1 MANRPSLLDLG
12 ELARSEIERSISA
25 PNLLTAQPWGEQIDF
40 HKSNAIGR
48 YLSGGNQ
55 GGKKWRGFQGT
66 LLTTNPSQKI
76 ATADKGPM
84 LARA

>member
-1 MANRPSLLDLG
+1 MGEIGGVDVDLQRTG
-12 ELARSEIERSISA
+12 GVRRVLRCRHVGVAGKGNETE
-25 PNLLTAQPWGEQIDF
+25 P
-40 HKSNAIGR
+40 
-48 YLSGGNQ
+48 GGNQ